1 MWRLSLTP
9 ALDLPI
15 VNHNE
20 NAQSWRGELLLDQQ
34 RPPRPLG
41 ARTTGPSARARVW
54 PQTWR
59 EPLKHWTAWAAA
71 GAIAVAAFAPAK
83 AADISGA
90 GATFPYPIY
99 AKWADEYRKVTGNGL
114 NYQSIGSGGGI
125 KQIKAKTVTF
135 GASDAPLPGKDLDES
150 GLAQFPMVMGG
161 IVPVVNLEG
170 VKPGEVTLDGQTL
183 AKIFLGDIKTW
194 DDPAIKK
201 LNPNVKLPSQAIA
214 IVHRS
219 DGSGTTYNFAYYLA
233 DVSPDW
239 KSKVGVNT
247 SVQWPS
253 GIGAKGNEGVANN
266 VANTKGSI
274 GYVEYAY
281 AKQNKLT
288 YTKMVNKAGKTVA
301 PTSEAFQAAAANA
314 DWKSQP
320 GYGVIL
326 ANQPG
331 DSSWPMTAAT
341 WILLYKQPSD
351 VAATGEALKFFAW
364 AYKNGGKMAEE
375 LDYVP
380 MPANVV
386 KDVEKTWSSE
396 IKDASGKPL
405 FAMTN

>member
-1 MWRLSLTP
+1 MWRLTLLP
-9 ALDLPI
+9 AADKTNKNQRPI
-15 VNHNE
+15 VCRPNE
-20 NAQSWRGELLLDQQ
+20 ASRDTLIRKRTREV
-34 RPPRPLG
+34 PG
-41 ARTTGPSARARVW
+41 ACARSVAASILHRRRTLVRFIHAI
-54 PQTWR
+54 
-59 EPLKHWTAWAAA
+59 AAA
-71 GAIAVAAFAPAK
+71 GFVAAFVAPAS

-99 AKWADEYRKVTGNGL
+99 AKWADTYRKDTGIGL

-135 GASDAPLPGKDLDES
+135 GATDAPLPGKELDES
-150 GLAQFPMVMGG
+150 GLVQFPMVMGG

-170 VKPGEVTLDGQTL
+170 VRPGELVLDGPTL
-183 AKIFLGDIKTW
+183 AKIFLGEIKSW
-194 DDPAIKK
+194 DDPAIAK
-201 LNPNVKLPSQAIA
+201 LNGSVKLPKQAIA

-219 DGSGTTYNFAYYLA
+219 DGSGTTFNFAYYLGE
-233 DVSPDW
+233 VSPDW

-247 SVQWPS
+247 ALEWPA

-301 PTSEAFQAAAANA
+301 PTAEAFQAAAANA

-331 DSSWPMTAAT
+331 DASWPMTAAT
-341 WILLYKQPSD
+341 WILIYKKAPD
-351 VAATGEALKFFAW
+351 ATATTEALKFFAW
-364 AYKNGGKMAEE
+364 SYAKGGKAAED

-386 KDVEKTWSSE
+386 KDIENTWASE

-405 FAMTN
+405 YGVSN